1 MNRLNAF
8 DGPKGDDDRFTVI
21 RNDNECPWVIGS
33 MANSGIEL
41 SAHQMNRNFCIR
53 FSCRKNHFLIQI
65 GMVTPIHNR

>member
-21 RNDNECPWVIGS
+21 RNDNECPGVVGS

-53 FSCRKNHFLIQI
+53 FSCR
-65 GMVTPIHNR
+65 